1 MKLLIITNNPERG
14 SFRQR
19 FGVYLDSFRSR
30 GIETEVARL
39 PKGGIARF
47 NLFRSAS
54 EFDGVFLHKK
64 GLNAFDAFW
73 LRKYSRKLIFNFDDA
88 VMFSDKHPER
98 YSRSHFVPFRRSAK
112 IADMIVVGSSYLAEQ
127 AEPFNSNVKILPLG
141 LDTSEYMVQS
151 PKPDDNKIRLTW
163 VGSES
168 TLSYIKEI
176 SPVLE
181 EIGSRYENV
190 VLRLICDDF
199 FDLTNMP
206 VEKYTWSKE
215 SRGIDIAG
223 CDIGLAPLPDNRF
236 TRGKCSFKVLE
247 YSSACLPVVGSPV
260 GTNSEHIRDGETGYI
275 VNNRQEWVDKVVE
288 LIEKPELRQRFA
300 QAGQTW
306 AANFD
311 VSIIGEQFCALIS
324 ECLGD
329 K

>member
-1 MKLLIITNNPERG
+1 MKLLIITNNPERA

-30 GIETEVARL
+30 GIEAKVARL
-39 PKGGIARF
+39 PKRAIARF

-64 GLNAFDAFW
+64 GLNLFDAFW

-98 YSRSHFVPFRRSAK
+98 YSRSHFVPFRRSVK

-127 AEPFNSNVKILPLG
+127 AKPFNSNVRILPLG
-141 LDTSEYMVQS
+141 LDTNEYNVQAPRS
-151 PKPDDNKIRLTW
+151 NDNKVRLAW

-168 TLSYIKEI
+168 TLPYIKEI

-181 EIGSRYENV
+181 EIGSRCDNV

-199 FDLTNMP
+199 FDLENMA
-206 VEKYTWSKE
+206 VEKYIWSRE
-215 SRGIDIAG
+215 RRSIDIAG
-223 CDIGLAPLPDNRF
+223 CDIGLAPLPGNRF
-236 TRGKCSFKVLE
+236 TEGKCSFKVLE
-247 YSSACLPVVGSPV
+247 YSSAGLPVVGSPV
-260 GTNSEHIRDGETGYI
+260 GTNSEYIRDGETGYI
-275 VNNRQEWVDKVVE
+275 VNNRQEWIDRVVE

-300 QAGQTW
+300 RAGQKW
-306 AANFD
+306 ASNFD
-311 VSIIGEQFCALIS
+311 VSIIGEQFCDLIS
-324 ECLGD
+324 ECLGSE
-329 K
+329 